1 MPEPSPTR
9 SRRPSVLKV
18 AVPVT
23 ALILVVGVAVWFQ
36 LTSRALAAIEVLP
49 QSMRCGVHETPY
61 VVLPDEMTDTAPF
74 IGFDVTLRPRSFC
87 QLEIFVVNNGSRTV
101 HVDRAVFPGMGS
113 GGSGS
118 ALLEITENGG
128 RFTREGSGS
137 DDDTGEAVFPIDES
151 LDAGE
156 GYTELFDLRTRAARF
171 TGNRD
176 LTQTTKDLPQVRI
189 SYLGRS
195 RIVDGSVALRI
206 RQKP

>member
-49 QSMRCGVHETPY
+49 QSMRCGVHDTPY

-128 RFTREGSGS
+128 RFTRTGSGS
-137 DDDTGEAVFPIDES
+137 DDTGDAVFPIDES

-156 GYTELFDLRTRAARF
+156 GYSKLFDLRTRAARF
-171 TGNRD
+171 TGDRE
-176 LTQTTKDLPQVRI
+176 LTQTTKDLPQVTI

-195 RIVDGSVALRI
+195 RVVDGSVALRI